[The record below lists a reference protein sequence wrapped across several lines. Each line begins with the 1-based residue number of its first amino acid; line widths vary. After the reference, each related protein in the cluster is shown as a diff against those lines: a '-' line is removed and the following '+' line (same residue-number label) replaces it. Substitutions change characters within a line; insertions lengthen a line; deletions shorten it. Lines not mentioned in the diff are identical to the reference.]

1 MQSSPYGWLMLAGI
15 AVSVIFWARLAR
27 RDDRL
32 LVIYLAGLAG
42 AFLGAK
48 VAYLLAEGWR
58 DFGQPDQWLR
68 LATGKSI
75 IGALPGGYAGVELAK
90 KLTGYRTM
98 TGDWFATIAPLG
110 IILGRIGCLLHGCC
124 LGRACAAN
132 WWALRDTHGIARWPA
147 VPVEIGFNAFAIL
160 IFAMLRHRRILAGQ
174 HFHLYIIAYGLFRF
188 LHEFLRDTPR
198 VGGGWSGYQ
207 FISLG
212 VAVFGGIMFLRRKRT
227 AVAAPA

>member
-15 AVSVIFWARLAR
+15 AVSIVFWARLAR

-48 VAYLLAEGWR
+48 VAYLFAEGWR

-75 IGALPGGYAGVELAK
+75 LGALPVGYAGVELAK

-132 WWALRDTHGIARWPA
+132 WWTLRDTHGIARWPA